1 VLATQ
6 GEDRVPHDHV
16 VAVVRV
22 GERLALDAVLQAPTH
37 SYHLLHIIGI
47 GIGIGIGIAKGR
59 QISVNPGV
67 PIMTIL
73 TRRWAVRST
82 YP

>member
-1 VLATQ
+1 MLATQ

-37 SYHLLHIIGI
+37 SYHLLL

-59 QISVNPGV
+59 QISVHPGV
-67 PIMTIL
+67 PIMTTL